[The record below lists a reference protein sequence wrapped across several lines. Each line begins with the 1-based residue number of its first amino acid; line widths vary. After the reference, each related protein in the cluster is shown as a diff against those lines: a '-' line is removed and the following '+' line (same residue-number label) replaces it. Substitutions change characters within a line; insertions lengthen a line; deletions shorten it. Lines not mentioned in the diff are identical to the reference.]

1 MGDWY
6 LAQDPLLVEAELFL
20 PVLSVYPPFHLS
32 AVLKEQGRTHFS
44 AHEQRKTSASDTLLN
59 GWIFTQFDKTTGLYW
74 LQLQISFLFFT
85 LSLVWEKELFNT
97 HFYLHTL
104 LKVSISC
111 DAHKTPCD
119 WTAAMLRPC
128 YSWLLVLSHH
138 FLHSFKLCGSIY
150 IFLPFISRLPKQRS
164 WSFRC
169 CQLLHIDT
177 LWEHS
182 HSTFTACIKVAN
194 CKQVSTSPP
203 PKSTVPL
210 KCFNLPNLE

>member
-1 MGDWY
+1 MNKEK
-6 LAQDPLLVEAELFL
+6 LLPLILYWMVEFSLSLTKPQAFIDCSYKSASCSLHFLLCGKRNSSILISTFTYSLRLVS
-20 PVLSVYPPFHLS
+20 PVMLTKLSV
-32 AVLKEQGRTHFS
+32 
-44 AHEQRKTSASDTLLN
+44 
-59 GWIFTQFDKTTGLYW
+59 TG
-74 LQLQISFLFFT
+74 QLPSWDPAIHDCWCCLF
-85 LSLVWEKELFNT
+85 
-97 HFYLHTL
+97 
-104 LKVSISC
+104 I
-111 DAHKTPCD
+111 
-119 WTAAMLRPC
+119 
-128 YSWLLVLSHH
+128 
-138 FLHSFKLCGSIY
+138 FLHSLNLCGSICN
-150 IFLPFISRLPKQRS
+150 FVPFISRLPKQRS